1 MDLELKCDL
10 DEFENVRFSQRG
22 TRGLVVAVNR
32 SNEDSNILLS
42 NKDVERLYEYLEEYQ
57 GKDKESV
64 PEVYTKSTEE
74 VSELLEMSFKCAS
87 EPSGTLYT
95 HFDEEDKEVYI
106 RVNNNLEWD
115 GDEADVYLSSEDA
128 LTMAKNIIK
137 AFENVGIEAEPA
149 VEKPSLNVEEAS
161 SELQHNFYCATD
173 DGSHLATGYDQSDNQ
188 LTLELTEDYRTTYI
202 YLDSQDAMKL
212 SESITKVFG
221 TDQNNPEPHYMRPFK
236 TEPVVEEYE
245 AASKADLKALEERYL
260 SSLES
265 IAEERSEIVSSINR
279 DYADLKEL
287 KEELK
292 ELKEDFRSSMAEVA
306 EDWSKLNKD
315 LNQVHVE
322 ISQIQ
327 NDVFNT
333 NESNKVKVE
342 SIGKHIEGVSK
353 EVVAA
358 MEHLATRIDENGE
371 EIQSLK
377 VQEGIRK
384 MKSRSV
390 W

>member
-1 MDLELKCDL
+1 MELELSCEVSQFGD
-10 DEFENVRFSQRG
+10 NVRFGYRTMSDG
-22 TRGLVVAVNR
+22 IVVDVTRHDEYDA
-32 SNEDSNILLS
+32 ILLDD
-42 NKDVERLYEYLEEYQ
+42 KDVERLYEYLEEYL

-137 AFENVGIEAEPA
+137 AFESVGIEA
-149 VEKPSLNVEEAS
+149 
-161 SELQHNFYCATD
+161 
-173 DGSHLATGYDQSDNQ
+173 
-188 LTLELTEDYRTTYI
+188 
-202 YLDSQDAMKL
+202 
-212 SESITKVFG
+212 
-221 TDQNNPEPHYMRPFK
+221 
-236 TEPVVEEYE
+236 EPVVEEYE
-245 AASKADLKALEERYL
+245 AASKADLNALEERYL

-292 ELKEDFRSSMAEVA
+292 ELKEDFRGSMESVA
-306 EDWSKLNKD
+306 KDWSKLNKD

-327 NDVFNT
+327 NDIFNT
-333 NESNKVKVE
+333 NESTKVKLE
-342 SIGKHIEGVSK
+342 SLGKHIEGVSK

>member
-1 MDLELKCDL
+1 MDLELKCSL
-10 DEFENVRFSQRG
+10 DEFENVRFSRRG
-22 TRGLVVAVNR
+22 TRGLVVAVKR

-42 NKDVERLYEYLEEYQ
+42 DKDVERLYEYLGEYI

-64 PEVYTKSTEE
+64 PEVSTKSTEE
-74 VSELLEMSFKCAS
+74 APELLEMSFNCTSKLS
-87 EPSGTLYT
+87 DTLYA
-95 HFDEEDKEVYI
+95 HIEHEDNEVYI
-106 RVNNNLEWD
+106 EVENNRAD
-115 GDEADVYLSSEDA
+115 GDDIADVYLSSEDA

-137 AFENVGIEAEPA
+137 AFESVGIEA
-149 VEKPSLNVEEAS
+149 
-161 SELQHNFYCATD
+161 
-173 DGSHLATGYDQSDNQ
+173 
-188 LTLELTEDYRTTYI
+188 
-202 YLDSQDAMKL
+202 
-212 SESITKVFG
+212 
-221 TDQNNPEPHYMRPFK
+221 
-236 TEPVVEEYE
+236 EPVVEEYE
-245 AASKADLKALEERYL
+245 AASKADLNALEERYL

-292 ELKEDFRSSMAEVA
+292 ELKEDFRSSMAEAA

>member
-1 MDLELKCDL
+1 MDLELKCEVRQFGD
-10 DEFENVRFSQRG
+10 NVRFAPRNLG
-22 TRGLVVAVNR
+22 KGILVDVTREYE
-32 SNEDSNILLS
+32 SENILLGD
-42 NKDVERLYEYLEEYQ
+42 NDVERLYDYLGEHL

-64 PEVYTKSTEE
+64 PK
-74 VSELLEMSFKCAS
+74 
-87 EPSGTLYT
+87 
-95 HFDEEDKEVYI
+95 
-106 RVNNNLEWD
+106 
-115 GDEADVYLSSEDA
+115 
-128 LTMAKNIIK
+128 
-137 AFENVGIEAEPA
+137 
-149 VEKPSLNVEEAS
+149 KPSLSKDEAS
-161 SELQHNFYCATD
+161 SELQHNFYCATN
-173 DGSHLATGYDQSDNQ
+173 DGSHLATGYDKSDNQ
-188 LTLELTEDYRTTYI
+188 LTLELTEDYHTTYI
-202 YLDSQDAMKL
+202 YLDSVDAMKL

-221 TDQNNPEPHYMRPFK
+221 TDKSIPEPHYMRPFK

-245 AASKADLKALEERYL
+245 AASKADLNALEERYL
-260 SSLES
+260 NSLES

-292 ELKEDFRSSMAEVA
+292 ELKEDFRSSMA

>member
-10 DEFENVRFSQRG
+10 VEFENVRFSRRG
-22 TRGLVVAVNR
+22 TRGLVVAVKR

-42 NKDVERLYEYLEEYQ
+42 YNDAERLYEYIGEYL

-64 PEVYTKSTEE
+64 P
-74 VSELLEMSFKCAS
+74 
-87 EPSGTLYT
+87 
-95 HFDEEDKEVYI
+95 
-106 RVNNNLEWD
+106 
-115 GDEADVYLSSEDA
+115 
-128 LTMAKNIIK
+128 
-137 AFENVGIEAEPA
+137 
-149 VEKPSLNVEEAS
+149 EKPSLNVEEAS
-161 SELQHNFYCATD
+161 SELQHDFYCATD

-188 LTLELTEDYRTTYI
+188 LTLELTEDYHTTYI
-202 YLDSQDAMKL
+202 YLKAEDAMKL

-221 TDQNNPEPHYMRPFK
+221 TEHTKSEPNYMRPLK
-236 TEPVVEEYE
+236 AVAVVDEFE

-260 SSLES
+260 LSLES
-265 IAEERSEIVSSINR
+265 IAEERSEIVSSIDR
-279 DYADLKEL
+279 DYADLE
-287 KEELK
+287 
-292 ELKEDFRSSMAEVA
+292 ELKEDFHNNMGSVI

-327 NDVFNT
+327 NDIFNT
-333 NESNKVKVE
+333 NESTKVKLE
-342 SIGKHIEGVSK
+342 SLGKHIECVSK

-377 VQEGIRK
+377 VQEDIRK